1 MGDVDQTRMH
11 APVRPSV
18 SARPRPPVA
27 ARGPDDG
34 VTVLHSFE
42 PSAHSAE
49 HGPLAA
55 GQTFGP
61 RYHIIKLLGIG
72 GMGAVYQAWDAELGV
87 AVAIKV
93 IRPEVMA
100 DPTVAA
106 EIGRR
111 FKRELLL
118 ARQVTHKNV
127 VRIHDLGEIG
137 AIKYITMPYI
147 DGADLATILKEEG
160 KLPIERT
167 LRIARL
173 VVAGLVEAHKAGVVH
188 RDLKPANIMI
198 DAEDEPLI
206 MDFGIAR
213 STGTPTAGPVPGNTT
228 IVANLKHAMEG
239 PGDGTILGAVVGTVE
254 YMAPEQARGQSVDQR
269 ADIYALGLILYD
281 MLVGGSR
288 AQRAGNA
295 IAELQARMEHGQAP
309 VSAVVP
315 EVPEAFD
322 QIISRC
328 LEPDPAKRYQAT
340 VELAAELAKL
350 DGKGEPIPIKRTV
363 DSRVL
368 GGVITLGVAALGV
381 TWWFAS
387 GPGVPVKHEPV
398 SVLIADFQNLSK
410 DPTFDGT
417 LEPMIKIALEGAE
430 FISAYDRAG
439 IKRSFDVRPPE
450 KLDEHA
456 AQEIAVKQ
464 GVNVI
469 LSGSLDRNGSEYA
482 VSMTATQ
489 AVTGNV
495 ITTATDTASS
505 KEQVLAVATGVA
517 TLVRQALGDNTSDDA
532 QRFAMDTL
540 SATSVEA
547 VRDYAAGMVAISN
560 GKHEDARKSFAK
572 AVERDPNFGMGW
584 TALAMASF
592 NLNKL
597 QDSQKYVQEALRHL
611 DTMTEREAYR
621 TRGLLYLAT
630 SDYQQCVK
638 EYGDLVQ
645 KYAGDASARNNLALC
660 SSRLRKNAEAAAQM
674 REVVKILPNR
684 ALYRENLSLYSAYAG
699 EFETAEAEA
708 RALTE
713 PSVFGLLAIA
723 FSQVGRGQLAP
734 ATETYQ
740 QIGTIDSLGAS
751 YMASG
756 LADIAIY
763 EGRFVDAVRILAP
776 AAAADVAA
784 KEPDAAATKFSAL
797 GYAYLLQ
804 NQTGR
809 AIAAADSALANSS
822 IAKVR
827 FMSARIFVEAGEPA
841 KAQALTA
848 SLGAE
853 LQPEPQAYA
862 KIIEGLVALKNGKP
876 REALKP
882 LTESI
887 ALLDTWIGRF
897 ELGRAFFEARAFTQ
911 ADSEFD
917 RCIKRR
923 GEALSLFLD
932 EDPTYAYLP
941 HVYYYRGRVREELK
955 TAAFADSYRTYLEIR
970 GKSTE
975 DPLLQEIRKRASTR

>member
-1 MGDVDQTRMH
+1 MDQTRIH
-11 APVRPSV
+11 VPASRSGAAAPRSLHT
-18 SARPRPPVA
+18 ARNSDDA
-27 ARGPDDG
+27 ATALHVFDASHHHSDDG
-34 VTVLHSFE
+34 
-42 PSAHSAE
+42 
-49 HGPLAA
+49 PLVV

-61 RYHIIKLLGIG
+61 RYHIIRLLGIG

-127 VRIHDLGEIG
+127 VRIHDLGDIG
-137 AIKYITMPYI
+137 DIKYITMPYV
-147 DGADLATILKEEG
+147 DGADLATILKDEG

-173 VVAGLVEAHKAGVVH
+173 VVAGLVAAHKAGVVH

-228 IVANLKHAMEG
+228 IISNLQHAMEG
-239 PGDGTILGAVVGTVE
+239 PGDGTVLGAVVGTVE
-254 YMAPEQARGQSVDQR
+254 YMAPEQARGQNVDQR

-288 AQRAGNA
+288 AQRKGNA
-295 IAELQARMEHGQAP
+295 IAELQARMEHGQPP
-309 VSAVVP
+309 VSAVDP
-315 EVPEAFD
+315 AIPPAFD
-322 QIISRC
+322 KIISRC
-328 LEPDPAKRYQAT
+328 LEPDPAQRYQTTVDLAT
-340 VELAAELAKL
+340 ALATL
-350 DGKGEPIPIKRTV
+350 DEHGNLIPIKRTV
-363 DSRVL
+363 DSRIL
-368 GGVITLGVAALGV
+368 GGVITLGVVALGV
-381 TWWFAS
+381 TWWFAR

-398 SVLIADFQNLSK
+398 TVLIADFQNLSK

-430 FISAYDRAG
+430 FISAYDRAS

-450 KLDEHA
+450 KLDDHA

-464 GVNVI
+464 GVNVV
-469 LSGSLDRNGSEYA
+469 LSGSLDRRGTDYA
-482 VSMTATQ
+482 VTMTATQ

-505 KEQVLAVATGVA
+505 KDQVLGVA
-517 TLVRQALGDNTSDDA
+517 NNIATQVRQALGDNTSDDA

-547 VRDYAAGMVAISN
+547 VRDYAAGMIASSN

-572 AVERDPNFGMGW
+572 AVEKDPNFGMGW

-597 QDSQKYVQEALRHL
+597 QDTQRYVQEALRHL
-611 DTMTEREAYR
+611 DTMTERESYR
-621 TRGLLYLAT
+621 TRGLSYLAT

-645 KYAGDASARNNLALC
+645 KYAGDASARNNIALC

-674 REVVKILPNR
+674 REVVKILPSR
-684 ALYRENLSLYSAYAG
+684 ALYRENLALYSAYAG
-699 EFETAEAEA
+699 EFETAETEA
-708 RALTE
+708 RALKE
-713 PSVFGLLAIA
+713 PSVFGLLAVA
-723 FSQVGRGQLAP
+723 FSQVGRGQIPQAI
-734 ATETYQ
+734 ETYE
-740 QIGTIDSLGAS
+740 QIGRIDSLGAS
-751 YMASG
+751 YRASG
-756 LADIAIY
+756 LADIALY
-763 EGRFVDAVRILAP
+763 EGRFADAVRILAP

-797 GYAYLLQ
+797 AYAYLLQ
-804 NQTGR
+804 NQKGPS
-809 AIAAADSALANSS
+809 IAAAQSALDNSS
-822 IAKVR
+822 LPKVR
-827 FMSARIFVEAGEPA
+827 FLSARIFVETGELARA
-841 KAQALTA
+841 KTLLDT
-848 SLGAE
+848 LGAE
-853 LQPEPQAYA
+853 LQPEPQAFA
-862 KIIEGLVALKNGKP
+862 KIIEGLLALKNGKT

-882 LTESI
+882 LTDSI
-887 ALLDTWIGRF
+887 TLLDTWIGRF
-897 ELGRAFFEARAFTQ
+897 ELGRAFFAAGAYTQ

-941 HVYYYRGRVREELK
+941 PVYYYRGRVREELK
-955 TAAFADSYRTYLEIR
+955 TAAFADSYKAYLEIR

-975 DPLLQEIRKRASTR
+975 DPLLQEVQKRAGR